1 MLEKY
6 FKQIADELSIR
17 TDQVKN
23 TVALLN
29 DGATI
34 PFISRYRKEF
44 TDNLDEQAI
53 SRIRDRLNQLEVIE
67 KRRNAILKS
76 IEEQDKL
83 TDELKE
89 KILGATAL
97 TELEDIY
104 LPYKPKRKTRASIA
118 RAKGLEPLAKIIMAQ
133 NHDDI
138 DIRAEKFI
146 DEEKSVTSIE
156 DALQGARDIIAE
168 WINEHQYARSRI
180 RSLYQ
185 REAVIT
191 SHVIKGREQEGIK
204 YKNYFEWEE
213 KLGKAPSHRV
223 LAMLRGENEGSLGVR
238 ISPSV
243 EIAIDSLE
251 RIFVK
256 GNNAS
261 SKQVKIAVE
270 DSFKRLLHPSLETEM
285 KSMAKEKAD
294 EKAIEVFI
302 ENLRQLL
309 LAPPLGQENVL
320 AIDPG
325 FRTGCKIVCLDKQGN
340 LLHNETIFPHPPQN
354 EVAQSI
360 KKVLNLVDA
369 YKIDAIAIGNG
380 TAGRQTEKFIKSI
393 RFNKDVIAIMVNES
407 GASVYSASSV
417 AREEFPDYDVTVRG
431 AVSIGRRLMDPLA
444 ELVKI
449 DPKSI
454 GVGQYQHDVDQK
466 LLAKSLEDTVISC
479 VNRVG
484 VEVNLS
490 SKQLLSFVSGVG
502 PVLAQNIIDYRK
514 DNGPFKSRTE
524 LKKVARFGPKV
535 FEQATG
541 FLRIQDAK
549 NPLDRSA
556 VHPESYSIVSG
567 MAKSVGCDVSSLIED
582 ESLRKKIDLNQFVSE
597 KAGLPTLNDIM
608 DELDKPGR
616 DPREKFDVFEFEK
629 GVNTMEDL
637 REGMVLPGIIT
648 NITAFGAFVDIGVH
662 QDGLVH
668 ISQMADRFVRDPNEV
683 VKLNQKVK
691 VRIVDVDKE
700 RKRIQL
706 SMKDIE

>member
-6 FKQIADELSIR
+6 FNQIADELSIR

-89 KILGATAL
+89 KILEATAL

-104 LPYKPKRKTRASIA
+104 LPYKPKRKTRATIA

-146 DEEKSVTSIE
+146 DEDKSVTSIE

-243 EIAIDSLE
+243 EVAIDSLE

-309 LAPPLGQENVL
+309 LAPPLGQKNVL

-325 FRTGCKIVCLDKQGN
+325 FRTGCKMVCLDKQGN

-514 DNGPFKSRTE
+514 DNGPFKSRAE

-582 ESLRKKIDLNQFVSE
+582 ESLRNKIDLNQFVTE
-597 KAGLPTLNDIM
+597 TVGLPTLNDIM

-662 QDGLVH
+662 QDGL
-668 ISQMADRFVRDPNEV
+668 SPYQPDGRPFC
-683 VKLNQKVK
+683 KG
-691 VRIVDVDKE
+691 
-700 RKRIQL
+700 
-706 SMKDIE
+706 S

>member
-191 SHVIKGREQEGIK
+191 SHVIKGREQD
-204 YKNYFEWEE
+204 FEWEE